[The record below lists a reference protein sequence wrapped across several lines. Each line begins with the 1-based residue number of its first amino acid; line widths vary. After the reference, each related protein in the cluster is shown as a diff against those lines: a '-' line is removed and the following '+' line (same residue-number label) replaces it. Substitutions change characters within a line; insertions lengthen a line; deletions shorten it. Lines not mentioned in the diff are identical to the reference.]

1 MFGMGITEILL
12 IAIVAVI
19 ALGPEKLPD
28 AMVKIAKMFNSV
40 KKGISDAK
48 TTLDNEL
55 NIAELKEEANKFKA
69 QIEDT
74 KSSLSIENK
83 FNLGLDD
90 ILKDD
95 LEPLKN
101 DNEVEKIKEKFAKV
115 NEDKAKKSEN
125 EKFSLKNNEGFLNE
139 VSILGLPFSAV
150 SDTKMDPFFFHYY
163 MPSNNNNGDILYFF
177 TLLLLESFLR
187 GYLKEINTVA
197 I

>member
-125 EKFSLKNNEGFLNE
+125 IFFLLILKIQLLKKIY
-139 VSILGLPFSAV
+139 SI
-150 SDTKMDPFFFHYY
+150 
-163 MPSNNNNGDILYFF
+163 
-177 TLLLLESFLR
+177 
-187 GYLKEINTVA
+187 INTHSVD
-197 I
+197 

>member
-28 AMVKIAKMFNSV
+28 AMVKIARLFNSV
-40 KKGISDAK
+40 KKGINDAK

-55 NIAELKEEANKFKA
+55 NIKELKEEANKFKA

-83 FNLGLDD
+83 FDLGIDD

-95 LEPLKN
+95 LKPE
-101 DNEVEKIKEKFAKV
+101 NEVEKIKEKFAKV
-115 NEDKAKKSEN
+115 NEEKALEKKE
-125 EKFSLKNNEGFLNE
+125 E
-139 VSILGLPFSAV
+139 
-150 SDTKMDPFFFHYY
+150 TK
-163 MPSNNNNGDILYFF
+163 
-177 TLLLLESFLR
+177 
-187 GYLKEINTVA
+187 
-197 I
+197 

>member
-1 MFGMGITEILL
+1 MEQKMFGMGITEILL

-83 FNLGLDD
+83 FDLGLDD

-95 LEPLKN
+95 LEALKN

-115 NEDKAKKSEN
+115 NEDKAQKSEN
-125 EKFSLKNNEGFLNE
+125 EKFSLKNNEE
-139 VSILGLPFSAV
+139 V
-150 SDTKMDPFFFHYY
+150 K
-163 MPSNNNNGDILYFF
+163 
-177 TLLLLESFLR
+177 
-187 GYLKEINTVA
+187 
-197 I
+197 

>member
-28 AMVKIAKMFNSV
+28 AMVKIAKMFNSI

-74 KSSLSIENK
+74 KSPLSIENK
-83 FNLGLDD
+83 FDLGLDD

-125 EKFSLKNNEGFLNE
+125 EKFSLKNNEE
-139 VSILGLPFSAV
+139 V
-150 SDTKMDPFFFHYY
+150 K
-163 MPSNNNNGDILYFF
+163 
-177 TLLLLESFLR
+177 
-187 GYLKEINTVA
+187 
-197 I
+197 

>member
-83 FNLGLDD
+83 FDLGLDD

-95 LEPLKN
+95 LDKYTSE
-101 DNEVEKIKEKFAKV
+101 
-115 NEDKAKKSEN
+115 KAKQY
-125 EKFSLKNNEGFLNE
+125 LTNNPDIDAIKKIVL
-139 VSILGLPFSAV
+139 FSA
-150 SDTKMDPFFFHYY
+150 D
-163 MPSNNNNGDILYFF
+163 
-177 TLLLLESFLR
+177 
-187 GYLKEINTVA
+187 
-197 I
+197 

>member
-28 AMVKIAKMFNSV
+28 AMVKIAKMFNSI

-83 FNLGLDD
+83 FDSGLDD

-95 LEPLKN
+95 LEASKN

-115 NEDKAKKSEN
+115 NEDKAQKSKD
-125 EKFSLKNNEGFLNE
+125 EKFSLKNSEE
-139 VSILGLPFSAV
+139 V
-150 SDTKMDPFFFHYY
+150 K
-163 MPSNNNNGDILYFF
+163 
-177 TLLLLESFLR
+177 
-187 GYLKEINTVA
+187 
-197 I
+197 

>member
-83 FNLGLDD
+83 SNLGLDD

-125 EKFSLKNNEGFLNE
+125 EKFSLKNSEE
-139 VSILGLPFSAV
+139 V
-150 SDTKMDPFFFHYY
+150 K
-163 MPSNNNNGDILYFF
+163 
-177 TLLLLESFLR
+177 
-187 GYLKEINTVA
+187 
-197 I
+197 

>member
-83 FNLGLDD
+83 FDLGLDD

-95 LEPLKN
+95 LEASKN
-101 DNEVEKIKEKFAKV
+101 DNEVEKIKEKFAKA

-125 EKFSLKNNEGFLNE
+125 EKFSLKNNEE
-139 VSILGLPFSAV
+139 V
-150 SDTKMDPFFFHYY
+150 K
-163 MPSNNNNGDILYFF
+163 
-177 TLLLLESFLR
+177 
-187 GYLKEINTVA
+187 
-197 I
+197 

>member
-125 EKFSLKNNEGFLNE
+125 EKFSLKTSEE
-139 VSILGLPFSAV
+139 V
-150 SDTKMDPFFFHYY
+150 K
-163 MPSNNNNGDILYFF
+163 
-177 TLLLLESFLR
+177 
-187 GYLKEINTVA
+187 
-197 I
+197 

>member
-28 AMVKIAKMFNSV
+28 AMVKKAKMFNSV

-83 FNLGLDD
+83 FDLGLDD
-90 ILKDD
+90 ILKND

-101 DNEVEKIKEKFAKV
+101 DNEVEKIKEKFAKA
-115 NEDKAKKSEN
+115 NEDKSQKS
-125 EKFSLKNNEGFLNE
+125 KDGKISLKNSEE
-139 VSILGLPFSAV
+139 V
-150 SDTKMDPFFFHYY
+150 K
-163 MPSNNNNGDILYFF
+163 
-177 TLLLLESFLR
+177 
-187 GYLKEINTVA
+187 
-197 I
+197 